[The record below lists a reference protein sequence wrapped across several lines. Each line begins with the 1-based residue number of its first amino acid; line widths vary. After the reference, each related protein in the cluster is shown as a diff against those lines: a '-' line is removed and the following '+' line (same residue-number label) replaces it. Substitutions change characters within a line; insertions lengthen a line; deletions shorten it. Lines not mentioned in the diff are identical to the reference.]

1 MPEWDGN
8 ENSCSCDCGFD
19 IPKGG
24 TLDTLT
30 VKDIRGIANLIY
42 PVGSI
47 YMSLNQADPSTLFG
61 GTWERIQDKFLLAAG
76 GTYSAGSEGG
86 NAAHKHISPVGY
98 NADNKAVGI
107 SYAQGQTN
115 VTVNGAM
122 AATGDTASVG
132 SAAYTWTLPSTSQE
146 SNVPPYLAVYVWKRT
161 A

>member
-8 ENSCSCDCGFD
+8 ESSCSCDCGFD

-24 TLDTLT
+24 TLDALT

-61 GTWERIQDKFLLAAG
+61 GTWERIQDKFLLAA
-76 GTYSAGSEGG
+76 SSSRAAGSEGG
-86 NAAHKHISPVGY
+86 AETHKHVSPVGY
-98 NADNKAVGI
+98 NASNKAFGV
-107 SYAQGQTN
+107 SYALGSTN
-115 VTVNGAM
+115 VAISGAM
-122 AATGDTASVG
+122 AATGNTASVG
-132 SAAYTWTLPSTSQE
+132 SGAYTWTLPSTSQE
-146 SNVPPYLAVYVWKRT
+146 SNIPPYLAVYVWKRT